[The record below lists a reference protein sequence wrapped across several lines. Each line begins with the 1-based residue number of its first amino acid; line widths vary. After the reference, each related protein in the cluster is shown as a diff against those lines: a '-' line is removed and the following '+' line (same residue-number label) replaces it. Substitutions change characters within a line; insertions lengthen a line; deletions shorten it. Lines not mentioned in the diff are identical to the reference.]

1 MKSQKK
7 SNFNMANIIFV
18 VLIILLLIPQT
29 RITLQIWMH
38 KGLSLIN
45 QSSLIDEKDREIISY
60 TNWQLRG
67 DANTSIKFEE
77 TKGQVVFINFW
88 ATWCPPCIAE
98 MAGIQELYDDY
109 NEKVVFLL
117 ITNDSFDTVEKFK
130 QKRGFDFEVFNPLN
144 QAPEELSVR
153 TIPRT
158 FIINKKRE
166 IVVDES
172 AALDWNNNK
181 VRAQLND
188 LLLE

>member
-1 MKSQKK
+1 
-7 SNFNMANIIFV
+7 MANIIFV

-29 RITLQIWMH
+29 RITLQIWIH

-45 QSSLIDEKDREIISY
+45 QSSLINEKDREIISY

-77 TKGQVVFINFW
+77 TKGKVVFINFW

-98 MAGIQELYDDY
+98 MASIQELYDDY

-144 QAPEELSVR
+144 QAPEELSVS

-158 FIINKKRE
+158 FIINKKGE

-181 VRAQLND
+181 VRAQLNE